1 MYGELF
7 ATTTVPVEYLSHTK
21 TAATLAAL
29 TILWVW
35 ETWRPFCE
43 RPRDRLRHGGRNL
56 AVAVINTVVLA
67 AAFNY
72 GIMAVADWTEQNHL
86 GLLHAVTLDDAVL
99 LVLALI
105 LLDAWMYVWHRAN
118 HVIPFLWR
126 FHRMHH
132 SDRQM
137 DVTTA
142 TRFHLGEHV
151 GASVL
156 RAGLIPLLGF
166 EIWQLI
172 IYDCLLIVVTMLH
185 HANIS
190 LGRYDRWLR
199 WLIVTPDIHK
209 IHHSRWRAET
219 DSNYSTVFSV
229 WDRLARTFRMRA
241 DPRTLQFGLDEFPD
255 PSDQTVR
262 GMLRTPFVNRPL
274 TASGS

>member
-35 ETWRPFCE
+35 ETWLPFFE

-105 LLDAWMYVWHRAN
+105 LLDAWMYV
-118 HVIPFLWR
+118 
-126 FHRMHH
+126 
-132 SDRQM
+132 
-137 DVTTA
+137 
-142 TRFHLGEHV
+142 
-151 GASVL
+151 
-156 RAGLIPLLGF
+156 
-166 EIWQLI
+166 
-172 IYDCLLIVVTMLH
+172 
-185 HANIS
+185 
-190 LGRYDRWLR
+190 
-199 WLIVTPDIHK
+199 
-209 IHHSRWRAET
+209 
-219 DSNYSTVFSV
+219 
-229 WDRLARTFRMRA
+229 
-241 DPRTLQFGLDEFPD
+241 
-255 PSDQTVR
+255 
-262 GMLRTPFVNRPL
+262 
-274 TASGS
+274 